1 MNAAPEPAP
10 AQLPLAPPEG
20 LVVVNPQNLEAG
32 KHYFVTLV
40 ETENNAVVPNDRP
53 WWDFVSLREINAASV
68 TYDRIKT
75 LQTNAAGDNFWY
87 TLDPVDNP
95 DEDMDLTQP
104 REAVVESTQ
113 GLADGQY
120 FIFYMIPPPQPQ
132 QQQAGRRSRRLRRRR
147 STRRRRSSRR
157 VSRH

>member
-1 MNAAPEPAP
+1 MNAEP

-20 LVVVNPQNLEAG
+20 LVAVNPQNLEAG

-40 ETENNAVVPNDRP
+40 ETENNAVVPDDRP
-53 WWDFVSLREINAASV
+53 WWDFVSLREISAAEV

-120 FIFYMIPPPQPQ
+120 FIFYTIPPPQPP
-132 QQQAGRRSRRLRRRR
+132 QQAGRRSRRRR
-147 STRRRRSSRR
+147 STRRRSNRRR
-157 VSRH
+157 VSRRH